1 MGRNP
6 GITDHKAGCVLEQ
19 VSDQKQ
25 RESRFPRDI
34 VMQMVPRDQICVPF
48 GQIRLQ
54 PTFSDF
60 IFMPLDFSSCEL
72 WLCWRATF
80 LQQKQLLSRQVY
92 RISYKAQQVVPT
104 YSPCLLQPNSLCY
117 GLLMHERDMQIHNI
131 RSTLL

>member
-1 MGRNP
+1 MEMLCQPQLFLVWGGVIWGG
-6 GITDHKAGCVLEQ
+6 GILGSLITRQD
-19 VSDQKQ
+19 VSWSRYQTRE

-80 LQQKQLLSRQVY
+80 CSRSNYFLVKSKVFVIKPSKLYLLTVHVY
-92 RISYKAQQVVPT
+92 CNQ
-104 YSPCLLQPNSLCY
+104 
-117 GLLMHERDMQIHNI
+117 
-131 RSTLL
+131 TLYAMVC